1 MHNTKDIFNLKLTDI
16 SGNTSEEIL
25 DTYINNLENFINTT
39 NLPSSSYKIYMAYLN
54 GLKYYQSLAN
64 PNDNAFKELLS
75 FMNSQYITLKKKYP
89 KLNLEGRIKSL
100 LSADEKIKDKICEY
114 IKENRDLKNLNFSLR
129 DFIAFRYILPK
140 NKFFN
145 SEFLEVQR
153 CYKLLKDQI
162 HIAEKQGFNPIP
174 IRKERLEKIKGKHN
188 YNINPKE
195 VNLYIPKFKSPFF
208 LKRFS
213 SFVRDYI
220 RYPKE
225 TLYQSLHYS
234 ANLPNFENTS
244 QKAIEF
250 QFRTS
255 NMHKHSEYGIFSHD
269 KIYKQ
274 NNFFHILNVPTYIKS
289 NNYGLLEPLT
299 FEKNLK
305 TKYDDFQNI
314 YNIPYSAFK
323 SKLSLEEQK
332 KLLDGTHCAVF
343 NNSSYKW
350 EIKELKFMPILD
362 YKKYQIN
369 HTSIQKNFRKII
381 KHSQKLEKESER

>member
-1 MHNTKDIFNLKLTDI
+1 MQYTEDIFNLKLTDI
-16 SGNTSEEIL
+16 SGNTSREIL
-25 DTYINNLENFINTT
+25 DTYIDNLENFINTT
-39 NLPSSSYKIYMAYLN
+39 NLPNSSSKIYMAYLN
-54 GLKYYQSLAN
+54 GLKYYQSISN
-64 PNDNAFKELLS
+64 PNDNAFKKLLS
-75 FMNSQYITLKKKYP
+75 LMNSQYTSLKKKYP
-89 KLNLEGRIKSL
+89 KLKLEGRIKSV

-114 IKENRDLKNLNFSLR
+114 IKENRDLKDLNFSLR
-129 DFIAFRYILPK
+129 DFIAFRFILPK
-140 NKFFN
+140 NKFLN

-153 CYKLLKDQI
+153 CYRLLNKQI
-162 HIAEKQGFNPIP
+162 HIAEKQGFVPVP
-174 IRKERLEKIKGKHN
+174 IRKERLEKIKEKHN
-188 YNINPKE
+188 YSTNPKE
-195 VNLYIPKFKSPFF
+195 ANLYIPKFRSPFF
-208 LKRFS
+208 PKRFS

-234 ANLPNFENTS
+234 ANLPNFENAS

-255 NMHKHSEYGIFSHD
+255 NMHKHAEYGIFSHD

-274 NNFFHILNVPTYIKS
+274 NNFFHILNVPIYIKA

-323 SKLSLEEQK
+323 TQLTLDEQT
-332 KLLDGTHCAVF
+332 KLLSGTHSAVF
-343 NNSSYKW
+343 NAISYKW
-350 EIKELKFMPILD
+350 EIKELNFMPILGF
-362 YKKYQIN
+362 KKYQIN

-381 KHSQKLEKESER
+381 KHSQKIEKETER